1 MRKLMVGDSRR
12 RIALA
17 PLTCVLLAL
26 VLPAGA
32 ARPALAQM
40 SCDPCA
46 VGVVFD
52 GPWEGND
59 ELRTGLE
66 EEIAALA
73 APRFTV
79 VFPAGARRGAD
90 WTLEGAREAVEA
102 LLADADIDI
111 VVTSGPVSSSHAI
124 TRGGLPKPV
133 VATFVLD
140 PEAQDF
146 PLETTAAGERVSGVP
161 NLSYITFAGDRTDEI
176 RRLREVAPFRRLTYL
191 ANEALLA
198 AVPGLETNL
207 RRLAQEGGVEAT
219 IVRVGTSV
227 DAALAALLP
236 GTEAVYVTPMTQL
249 PAGELDRLVRALI
262 ERRVPAF
269 SYWGRSEV
277 ELGLLA
283 SLYLDTDMRRLDRRV
298 ALHVQR
304 ILAGEDAGALP
315 VDFRRNRRLTLNMAT
330 ARAIGVHPDWRV
342 MTEAE
347 VLRAEPPNVTRRLSL
362 LSAAREAVAANLDL
376 AAADRSVAAGRQVAR
391 AARAALR
398 PQIAASG
405 GAETIDRDRAESSF
419 GLQPVW
425 TSAGSVGVSQ
435 LLFSD
440 GARARATI
448 ERHVQTSREQ
458 VREELRLDVAHGAAV
473 GYLDVLRARTFER
486 IQRENLTLTRSNLEL
501 AQSRRRIG
509 VARASEV
516 IRWENQIAI
525 NRRAVI
531 DAGAARSVAEIALN
545 RWLNRPLEEPFE
557 TAEVDLDDP
566 ALLANAAVVDV
577 YVDNPFAF
585 AIFRDFMTA
594 EALAQS
600 PELRQLDAAIAA
612 QARTALAAR
621 RALWAPTV
629 SAGGDL
635 TVLQTAGG
643 LDAVDPADLPFPIT
657 QPNPF
662 NWSVG
667 VSASLPLFTGGARRA
682 ERTRAAEELDELRL
696 TRRAA
701 AERVEQR
708 LRSVLH
714 RAGASYA
721 GIDLAADAADAARR
735 NLALITD
742 AYEQGVLSILDLIDA
757 QNAALVAEESAA
769 TAVYDYLIDLMDT
782 HRASGRFGL
791 FMEAAELAAFTDRM
805 RAFFRDAGYEPRAP
819 GP

>member
-1 MRKLMVGDSRR
+1 MVGDDRR
-12 RIALA
+12 PVAAGLLA
-17 PLTCVLLAL
+17 AVLLAGGAD
-26 VLPAGA
+26 PA
-32 ARPALAQM
+32 RAQM
-40 SCDPCA
+40 DCEPCA

-52 GPWEGND
+52 GPWERNE
-59 ELRTGLE
+59 ELRTGFE

-79 VFPAGARRGAD
+79 AFPAAARRVAD
-90 WTLEGAREAVEA
+90 WTLDGARGAVEA
-102 LLADADIDI
+102 LLGDPDVDI
-111 VVTSGPVSSSHAI
+111 VLTYGPVSSSHAI
-124 TRGGLPKPV
+124 NRGGLPKPV
-133 VATFVLD
+133 VAAFVLD

-161 NLSYITFAGDRTDEI
+161 NLAYITFAGDRTDEI
-176 RRLREVAPFRRLTYL
+176 RRLQEVAPFRRLTYL

-198 AVPGLETNL
+198 AVPVLETNL
-207 RRLAQEGGVEAT
+207 RRGARQVGAEAT

-227 DAALAALLP
+227 DAALAALP
-236 GTEAVYVTPMTQL
+236 PATEAVYVTPLTQL
-249 PAGELDRLVRALI
+249 SPGEFDRLIRALI
-262 ERRVPAF
+262 ERRIPAF

-277 ELGLLA
+277 DRGLLA
-283 SLYLDTDMRRLDRRV
+283 SLYLDTDMRRLGRRA

-304 ILAGEDAGALP
+304 ILAGEDAAGLP
-315 VDFRRNRRLTLNMAT
+315 VDFRRGRRLTLNMAT

-347 VLRAEPPNVTRRLSL
+347 LLRAEPVNVGRRLSL
-362 LSAAREAVAANLDL
+362 ASAAREAVAANLDL
-376 AAADRSVAAGRQVAR
+376 AAADRSVAAGRQTLR
-391 AARAALR
+391 AARAALL
-398 PQIAASG
+398 PQLTASG
-405 GAETIDRDRAESSF
+405 GVETIDRDRAESSF

-425 TSAGSVGVSQ
+425 TSVGSVGVSQ
-435 LLFSD
+435 LLYSD
-440 GARARATI
+440 GAQARATI

-458 VREELRLDVAHGAAV
+458 AREELRLDVAHGAAV

-486 IQRENLTLTRSNLEL
+486 IQRENLNLTRSNLEL

-516 IRWENQIAI
+516 VRWENQIAI

-531 DAGAARSVAEIALN
+531 ESGAARSIAEIALN
-545 RWLNRPLEEPFE
+545 RLLHRPLEEPFA
-557 TAEVDLDDP
+557 TAEVDLNDP
-566 ALLANAAVVDV
+566 ALLANAATVDA
-577 YVDNPFAF
+577 YVGNPFAF

-594 EALAQS
+594 EGLAQS
-600 PELRQLDAAIAA
+600 PELRQIDAAIAA
-612 QARTALAAR
+612 QERTALAAR

-629 SAGGDL
+629 AAGGDL
-635 TVLQTAGG
+635 TAVQTAGG
-643 LDAVDPADLPFPIT
+643 LDAIDPADAPFPIT
-657 QPNPF
+657 RPNAL

-682 ERTRAAEELDELRL
+682 ERTRAEDELDELRL
-696 TRRAA
+696 ARRAA

-735 NLALITD
+735 NLVLVTD

-757 QNAALVAEESAA
+757 QNAALVAEQSAA
-769 TAVYDYLIDLMDT
+769 TAVYDYLGDLMGA
-782 HRASGRFGL
+782 HRAAGRFGL
-791 FMEAAELAAFTDRM
+791 FMEPAELVAFADRL
-805 RAFFRDAGYEPRAP
+805 RAFFQEAGYESR
-819 GP
+819 

>member
-1 MRKLMVGDSRR
+1 MFGGNPRGVAD
-12 RIALA
+12 
-17 PLTCVLLAL
+17 VLLTVTL
-26 VLPAGA
+26 LA
-32 ARPALAQM
+32 AAVDSAQAQM
-40 SCDPCA
+40 SCDPCS

-52 GPWEGND
+52 GPWERND
-59 ELRTGLE
+59 EMRIGFE
-66 EEIAALA
+66 EEIATLA
-73 APRFTV
+73 APRFRV
-79 VFPAGARRGAD
+79 VFAAAARRVGD
-90 WTLEGAREAVEA
+90 WTLEGSRSAVEA
-102 LLADADIDI
+102 LLADPEVDI
-111 VVTSGPVSSSHAI
+111 VLTYGPVASSHAI
-124 TRGGLPKPV
+124 ARGGLPKPV

-140 PEAQDF
+140 PEAQGF
-146 PLETTAAGERVSGVP
+146 PIEMTATGERVSGVP
-161 NLSYITFAGDRTDEI
+161 NLAYITFTGDPTDEI
-176 RRLREVAPFRRLTYL
+176 RRLQEVVPFRRLTYL
-191 ANEALLA
+191 VNEALLA
-198 AVPGLETNL
+198 AVPVLETNL
-207 RRLAQEGGVEAT
+207 RRGMQQVGGEAD

-227 DAALAALLP
+227 DAALAALP
-236 GTEAVYVTPMTQL
+236 PQTEAVYVTPMTQL
-249 PAGELDRLVRALI
+249 PPGEFDRLVQALI
-262 ERRVPAF
+262 DRRVAGF
-269 SYWGRSEV
+269 SYWGRSDV
-277 ELGLLA
+277 DRGLLA
-283 SLYLDTDMRRLDRRV
+283 SVYLDADMRRLGRRV

-304 ILAGEDAGALP
+304 ILAGEDAGGLP

-330 ARAIGVHPDWRV
+330 ARAIGAHPDWRV

-347 VLRAEPPNVTRRLSL
+347 LLDSEPPNAGRRLSL
-362 LSAAREAVAANLDL
+362 ASAAREAVAANLDL
-376 AAADRSVAAGRQVAR
+376 AAADRSVAAGRQAVR

-435 LLFSD
+435 LLYSD
-440 GARARATI
+440 GARARAAI

-458 VREELRLDVAHGAAV
+458 AREELRLDVAHGAAV

-486 IQRENLTLTRSNLEL
+486 IERENLTLTRSNLEL

-531 DAGAARSVAEIALN
+531 EAGAARSVAEMALN
-545 RWLNRPLEEPFE
+545 RLLHRPLEEPFE
-557 TAEVDLDDP
+557 TVEVDLNDP
-566 ALLANAAVVDV
+566 ALLGNAATVDA
-577 YVDNPFAF
+577 YIDNPFAF
-585 AIFRDFMTA
+585 AIFRDFMTV
-594 EALAQS
+594 EALSQS

-612 QARTALAAR
+612 QERTVLAAR

-629 SAGGDL
+629 TAGGDL
-635 TVLQTAGG
+635 TALQTAGG
-643 LDAVDPADLPFPIT
+643 LDPTDAADLPFPIT
-657 QPNPF
+657 RPNAL

-682 ERTRAAEELDELRL
+682 ERARADEELDELRL
-696 TRRAA
+696 TRRAV

-708 LRSVLH
+708 LRTVLH
-714 RAGASYA
+714 LAGASYA

-735 NLALITD
+735 NLTLIAD

-757 QNAALVAEESAA
+757 QNAALVAEQGAA

-791 FMEAAELAAFTDRM
+791 FMDAAGLASFTDRL
-805 RAFFRDAGYEPRAP
+805 RAFFREAGYEPRARP
-819 GP
+819 

>member
-1 MRKLMVGDSRR
+1 MAGGSWR
-12 RIALA
+12 RIVLSPLA
-17 PLTCVLLAL
+17 CVLLAL
-26 VLPAGA
+26 VSLAGA
-32 ARPALAQM
+32 ADPARAQM
-40 SCDPCA
+40 TCDPCT

-52 GPWEGND
+52 GHWERND
-59 ELRTGLE
+59 ELRAGFE
-66 EEIAALA
+66 QEIAPLA
-73 APRFTV
+73 APRHTV
-79 VFPAGARRGAD
+79 VFPAGARRVAD
-90 WTLEGAREAVEA
+90 WTLGGARAAVEA
-102 LLADADIDI
+102 LLADPDVDI
-111 VVTSGPVSSSHAI
+111 VLTYGPVSSSHAI
-124 TRGGLPKPV
+124 NRGALPKPV
-133 VATFVLD
+133 VAAFVLD
-140 PEAQDF
+140 PEAQGF

-161 NLSYITFAGDRTDEI
+161 NLAYITFTGDRTEEI
-176 RRLREVAPFRRLTYL
+176 RRLQEVAPFRRLTYL

-198 AVPGLETNL
+198 AVPVLETNL
-207 RRLAQEGGVEAT
+207 QRLAEQVGAEAT

-227 DAALAALLP
+227 DAALAALP
-236 GTEAVYVTPMTQL
+236 PATEAVYVTPLTQL
-249 PAGELDRLVRALI
+249 PPGEFDRLVQALI
-262 ERRVPAF
+262 GRRLPAF
-269 SYWGRSEV
+269 SYWGREEV
-277 ELGLLA
+277 DRGLLA
-283 SLYLDTDMRRLDRRV
+283 SLYLDTDLRRLGRRV
-298 ALHVQR
+298 GLHVQR
-304 ILAGEDAGALP
+304 ILAGEDAGGLP
-315 VDFRRNRRLTLNMAT
+315 VDFRRSHRLTLNMAT
-330 ARAIGVHPDWRV
+330 ARAIGAHPDWRV
-342 MTEAE
+342 LTEAE
-347 VLRAEPPNVTRRLSL
+347 VLHNEPPNVARRLSL
-362 LSAAREAVAANLDL
+362 ASAARAAVAANLDL
-376 AAADRSVAAGRQVAR
+376 AAADRSVAAGRQAVR

-398 PQIAASG
+398 PQITAAAG
-405 GAETIDRDRAESSF
+405 VETIDRDRAESSF

-435 LLFSD
+435 LLYSD

-458 VREELRLDVAHGAAV
+458 AREELRLDVAHGAAV

-525 NRRAVI
+525 NRRDVI
-531 DAGAARSVAEIALN
+531 EAGAARSVAEIALN
-545 RWLNRPLEEPFE
+545 RLLHRPLEEPFA

-566 ALLANAAVVDV
+566 ALLANTTTVDA
-577 YVDNPFAF
+577 YIDNPFAF

-612 QARTALAAR
+612 RERTVLAAR

-629 SAGGDL
+629 AAGGDL
-635 TVLQTAGG
+635 TALQTAGG
-643 LDAVDPADLPFPIT
+643 LDAADPADLPFPIT
-657 QPNPF
+657 RPNPL

-682 ERTRAAEELDELRL
+682 ERTRAEQELDELRL
-696 TRRAA
+696 TRRAV

-721 GIDLAADAADAARR
+721 GIELAADAADAARR

-757 QNAALVAEESAA
+757 QNAALVAEQSAA

-791 FMEAAELAAFTDRM
+791 FMEPAGLAAFADRL
-805 RAFFRDAGYEPRAP
+805 RTFFRDAGYETGPRP
-819 GP
+819 